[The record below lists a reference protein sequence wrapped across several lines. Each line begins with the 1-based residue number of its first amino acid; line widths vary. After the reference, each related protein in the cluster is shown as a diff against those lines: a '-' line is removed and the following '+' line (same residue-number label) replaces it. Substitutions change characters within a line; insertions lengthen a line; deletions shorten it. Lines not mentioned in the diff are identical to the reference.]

1 MKYKVQRMIHNCK
14 HIGFRKERM
23 FHMKRKRIASAL
35 VAFLILAF
43 SFTGCN
49 LFHNGGDESSA
60 PVSSSSSSASA
71 SSSESSIASQ
81 PGSSSSEQTVSS
93 SEVSEPVNSKP
104 SSIHTSSSTD
114 QQVFPIE
121 TNDKEFDAYFK
132 KNPLDAA
139 YISASGSA
147 YSNTAMTQ
155 LNEKYQKYWQGE
167 IDSAYQRLLAKA
179 NSADKTSF
187 KAEQLQWVNETPA
200 ALKKISKD
208 VLAAGGAAPQVDV
221 SSKIMEYYRT
231 RAAQVYKDLYG
242 YDKNYSYAFSK

>member
-1 MKYKVQRMIHNCK
+1 
-14 HIGFRKERM
+14 
-23 FHMKRKRIASAL
+23 MKRKRIASAL
-35 VAFLILAF
+35 VAFLILA
-43 SFTGCN
+43 STFTGCN
-49 LFHNGGDESSA
+49 LFHKGGDESSA
-60 PVSSSSSSASA
+60 PVSSSSSSAPS
-71 SSSESSIASQ
+71 SSSESSIAASQ
-81 PGSSSSEQTVSS
+81 PDSSSSEQPTSS
-93 SEVSEPVNSKP
+93 SEVSKPVSSMS

-114 QQVFPIE
+114 QQVFPIQ

-132 KNPLDAA
+132 KNPLDVA

-155 LNEKYQKYWQGE
+155 LNEKYQKYWQAE

-179 NSADKTSF
+179 NSTDKSSF

-231 RAAQVYKDLYG
+231 RAAQVYKELYG
-242 YDKNYSYAFSK
+242 YDKNFAYAFSK